1 MVNAEVAHIN
11 GENPGSVCYD
21 PDQLDSDRQGF
32 DNLMLLCPKH
42 HKLVDKLRP
51 DDYPVELLQRIKKR
65 HLEHEAEGG
74 WLSEEQAERFA
85 AQLIAELRGTTVSVQ
100 AQAAGNTFVDGRAAG
115 AFVVPEETSPA
126 PSGAGGTSS
135 RTTGSRGGGETPEG
149 VALRLV
155 EHDDGSLVLANV
167 GHGDA
172 FTISVRV
179 AGQQHG
185 AVGHP
190 RGVFGGP
197 RRVLEPPHGIE
208 LAAIPPPRL
217 SPGRAGPLATEDEYQ
232 TTAASYCCW
241 CRGPT
246 DPAHFLSGTSSF
258 GSESSQLSE
267 LCIRPPSSWSARHS
281 PTTRPPHR
289 HVGERGRLSR
299 RAPTERSTTLMRF
312 PGQMELVAELMRWP
326 HPADDE
332 VAGLSR
338 KRRAQR
344 ETFVS
349 PRPSTSKNAPPSET
363 VALRG
368 RVLRV

>member
-1 MVNAEVAHIN
+1 MTAVKTLFTYSRNICFFTGCEEQLTDPKWKMVNAEVAHIN
-11 GENPGSVCYD
+11 GENPGSARYD

-51 DDYPVELLQRIKKR
+51 DDYPVELLQRMKKR

-126 PSGAGGTSS
+126 PSGAGGTLS

-217 SPGRAGPLATEDEYQ
+217 SPGESWTAGYRRRVPDDSGQLLLLV
-232 TTAASYCCW
+232 SW
-241 CRGPT
+241 T
-246 DPAHFLSGTSSF
+246 DRSGAFLERDF
-258 GSESSQLSE
+258 QL
-267 LCIRPPSSWSARHS
+267 R
-281 PTTRPPHR
+281 
-289 HVGERGRLSR
+289 
-299 RAPTERSTTLMRF
+299 
-312 PGQMELVAELMRWP
+312 
-326 HPADDE
+326 
-332 VAGLSR
+332 
-338 KRRAQR
+338 
-344 ETFVS
+344 
-349 PRPSTSKNAPPSET
+349 
-363 VALRG
+363 
-368 RVLRV
+368 